1 MLLLQFSFSFIRKER
16 FRKTAKVHAPVEG
29 HIECSDKTDELKS
42 TSFVIPLPIEIPG
55 NSGKKVKELS
65 HETSFR
71 EAKEFEY
78 EGEDEHDECLSMNR
92 DSFDFDIQGHL
103 GSINEESDRSVHK
116 KMNLCYKLNNYVND
130 QHQNK
135 KSEKNEDVLEIIK
148 TGNVSDPGIGKRESW
163 TCTVLKRSCSD
174 LAMRDTLKKISLK
187 PPPPPKSQSFEEMQR
202 LAEKLPIGSP
212 VSVSSHC
219 SADKVMLRKHSS
231 SQILPSRSRKLWWKL
246 FLWSH
251 RNAKETS
258 NCKPQPIPIKIT
270 LSKQGGYSSDTLEPG
285 QGMDLSK
292 LGSHAS
298 FTGKSLKKGSNNI
311 HGVTGMWP
319 QNQWVACPAESST
332 FSRVDEWVKELSVSP
347 PHLIDEDDDH
357 IEDDREFLPSAHAGK
372 SIARNSSLMIRRPN
386 ANVPAE
392 IIHANNVIQSLNSS
406 STVAHIAGIGLRVN
420 PVMSHFS
427 SLRSVNLSGNSI
439 VQITPGSS
447 PNGLHVLNLSRNQIH
462 TIEGL
467 KELTRLRVLDLSYN
481 RISRIGRGLSNCIL
495 IKELYIAA
503 NKISYVEGLHR
514 LFKLSV
520 LDLSFNKITTTNAL
534 RQLVANYNSL
544 IALNLLGNP
553 IQCISDY
560 QLRKTVCSL
569 LRKLVFLNKQPIN
582 PQKARDQAVAEAT
595 LGNSSRSTSSRTNR
609 KVNLGNCASTRTH
622 RGSALI
628 AQKSRQRLRSRTQN
642 QSSKANFSSL
652 ASSCR

>member
-1 MLLLQFSFSFIRKER
+1 MANCSCFGGLVGRNKKYKRKER

-29 HIECSDKTDELKS
+29 HIECSDKTDESKS
-42 TSFVIPLPIEIPG
+42 TSFVIP
-55 NSGKKVKELS
+55 GKKVKELS

-78 EGEDEHDECLSMNR
+78 EGEDEHDESLSMNR

-103 GSINEESDRSVHK
+103 GSINEESDRLLHK
-116 KMNLCYKLNNYVND
+116 KMNLPYKLNNYVND

-135 KSEKNEDVLEIIK
+135 KDEDVLEIIK

-163 TCTVLKRSCSD
+163 TCTVLKRSCSY

-187 PPPPPKSQSFEEMQR
+187 PPKSQSFEEMQR

-212 VSVSSHC
+212 LSVSSHC

-251 RNAKETS
+251 RNVKETR
-258 NCKPQPIPIKIT
+258 NCKPQPIPIKII

-285 QGMDLSK
+285 QGVDLSK
-292 LGSHAS
+292 LGSTAS
-298 FTGKSLKKGSNNI
+298 FTGKSLKKGCNNI
-311 HGVTGMWP
+311 HRVTGMWP

-332 FSRVDEWVKELSVSP
+332 FSRVDEWVKELSISP
-347 PHLIDEDDDH
+347 PHLIDEDDRD
-357 IEDDREFLPSAHAGK
+357 FPPSAHAGK

-386 ANVPAE
+386 TNVPAE
-392 IIHANNVIQSLNSS
+392 VIHANNVIQSLNSS
-406 STVAHIAGIGLRVN
+406 STVAHIAGVGLRIN

-439 VQITPGSS
+439 VHITPGSL

-462 TIEGL
+462 KIEGL
-467 KELTRLRVLDLSYN
+467 KELTRLRVLDLRYN
-481 RISRIGRGLSNCIL
+481 KISRIGRGLSNCIL
-495 IKELYIAA
+495 IKELYIAG

-553 IQCISDY
+553 IHISDY
-560 QLRKTVCSL
+560 QLRKTMCSL
-569 LRKLVFLNKQPIN
+569 LRKLVFLNKQAIN
-582 PQKARDQAVAEAT
+582 PQKARDQAVAEAA
-595 LGNSSRSTSSRTNR
+595 LGNSNRSTSSRTTR
-609 KVNLGNCASTRTH
+609 KVNLGNSASSRTH
-622 RGSALI
+622 RGS
-628 AQKSRQRLRSRTQN
+628 AQKSRQRLRNRTQS
-642 QSSKANFSSL
+642 QSSKANLSSL